1 MIRREDRDR
10 FDRLLEK
17 VIEGLPPSIRSMLEE
32 APVYVE
38 DAPPESV
45 MKEFGVEDPADL
57 CGLHS
62 GVPLTERSVNDPG
75 GHLETISLYRLGIIE
90 AAGGW
95 RRWTDDAGQVWGGVD
110 RVREEIRVTL
120 LHEIG
125 HHFGL
130 SEDDLDQLGY
140 A

>member
-17 VIEGLPPSIRSMLEE
+17 VIDGLPPAIRDLLEE
-32 APVYVE
+32 APVYV
-38 DAPPESV
+38 DDMPPESV
-45 MKEFGVEDPADL
+45 LREFGVDDPAEL

-62 GVPLTERSVNDPG
+62 GVPLTERSVGDPG
-75 GHLETISLYRLGIIE
+75 GGIETISLYRLGIIE

-95 RRWTDDAGQVWGGVD
+95 RRFTDEDGQVQGGVD
-110 RVREEIRVTL
+110 RVREEIRITL

-130 SEDDLDQLGY
+130 DEADLDRLGY
-140 A
+140 G

>member
-10 FDRLLEK
+10 FDRLLER
-17 VIEGLPPSIRSMLEE
+17 VIEELPPSIRGLLDE

-38 DAPPESV
+38 DVPPETV

-62 GVPLTERSVNDPG
+62 GVPLTERSVSDPG
-75 GHLETISLYRLGIIE
+75 GHLETISLFRLGIIE

-95 RRWTDDAGQVWGGVD
+95 RRWKDETGEVWGGID

-130 SEDDLDQLGY
+130 DEDDLDRLGY
-140 A
+140 G

>member
-17 VIEGLPPSIRSMLEE
+17 VIDGLPAAIRDLLEE
-32 APVYVE
+32 APVYV
-38 DAPPESV
+38 DDMPPESV
-45 MKEFGVEDPADL
+45 LREFGVDDPAEL

-62 GVPLTERSVNDPG
+62 GVPLTERSVGDPG
-75 GHLETISLYRLGIIE
+75 GGIETISLYRLGIIE

-95 RRWTDDAGQVWGGVD
+95 RRFTDEDGQVQGGVD
-110 RVREEIRVTL
+110 RVREEIRITL

-130 SEDDLDQLGY
+130 DEADLDRLGY
-140 A
+140 G